1 MADIFREVDEELRR
15 ENLEKLWKKYGKA
28 ILALAA
34 VVVLG
39 VAGYQAWK
47 TYDLKRRQELSDKF
61 AAALVQAK
69 DGDTAD
75 ALKAL
80 AQMSDASGG
89 SYGGLAAFEQAR
101 LLAETGDTAGAIG
114 LWDQLAKDTSLGD
127 GFRDVATLLS
137 VMHQVDK
144 GDAAAL
150 RARLEPLAAEDKPF
164 RGTALELTAA
174 LALRT
179 GNRAE
184 ARKIYTKIADDLTLP
199 LSIKQRA
206 TQMVAAL
213 KD

>member
-1 MADIFREVDEELRR
+1 VADIFREVDEELRR

-34 VVVLG
+34 VVVLA

-47 TYDLKRRQELSDKF
+47 TYDLKRRQDLSDKY
-61 AAALVQAK
+61 AAALAQAK

-80 AQMSDASGG
+80 AQMSDTSGG

-101 LLAETGDTAGAIG
+101 LLAQTGDTAGAIG
-114 LWDQLAKDTSLGD
+114 LWDKLANDSSLGE

-144 GDAAAL
+144 GDPAAL
-150 RARLEPLAAEDKPF
+150 RARLAPLAADGKPF

-179 GNRAE
+179 GHRAE
-184 ARKIYTKIADDLTLP
+184 AHKIYTKIADDLTLP